1 MKLKKILAA
10 VAATAVAVSAMAV
23 NTFALAATDYLKDGV
38 VYINADKPE
47 DPKWSVDAG
56 VAQTDVY
63 GVTFHVEFKAEE
75 VADEAAWIGGGIG
88 ANSNSTGWKSIEW
101 GRADKEITCDLENGT
116 ITWLSTEPVFK
127 ADDAYAQFW
136 LQTWG
141 GTVTIKSADILGKD
155 GVILSTDDAPAETEA
170 TEATEAA
177 EETEATEAE
186 EEDADAGEEED
197 VETEAEEEETEAET
211 EEETTAAPETTAAAA
226 DASTTPA
233 ATGNVAV
240 ASIAAVM
247 AVAGAAVIASRKRK

>member
-23 NTFALAATDYLKDGV
+23 NTFALAATNYLKDGY

-47 DPKWSVDAG
+47 DPNWSVDSG
-56 VAQTDVY
+56 VAVTDVY

-75 VADEAAWIGGGIG
+75 VADEATWIGGGIG
-88 ANSNSTGWKSIEW
+88 ASSPSTQWKQIEW
-101 GRADKEITCDLENGT
+101 GRKDKEITADLENGT

-127 ADDAYAQFW
+127 ADDVYAQFW

-155 GVILSTDDAPAETEA
+155 GAILSTDDAPAETEA
-170 TEATEAA
+170 TEAT
-177 EETEATEAE
+177 TEATEATE
-186 EEDADAGEEED
+186 AADDADDTDD
-197 VETEAEEEETEAET
+197 VAADDTDDVAVDDADDADVAD
-211 EEETTAAPETTAAAA
+211 TTAAPETTAAAA
-226 DASTTPA
+226 DTNTTPA
-233 ATGNVAV
+233 STGNVAV

>member
-10 VAATAVAVSAMAV
+10 VAATAVAVSAMAI

-75 VADEAAWIGGGIG
+75 VANEETWIGGGIG
-88 ANSNSTGWKSIEW
+88 ANSNSTGWKQIEW
-101 GRADKEITCDLENGT
+101 GRKDKEITADLENGT

-155 GVILSTDDAPAETEA
+155 GAILSTDDAPAETEA